1 MKTDMHTMS
10 NRSRTINLSN
20 VSINEAHN
28 RSKGCDTVKVRI
40 QGKLENTLRGATKKI
55 VKGTVLNI
63 ASIVNEKSRE
73 IIERLDTKSKFTQ
86 TYSEEQIEKMA
97 LILPSNKDNLT
108 IKYVQEYF
116 NMIDISWRVAQ
127 KIIDKERELF
137 PNRRA
142 K

>member
-28 RSKGCDTVKVRI
+28 RAKGCDTVKVRI

-63 ASIVNEKSRE
+63 ASIVNQKSRE

-86 TYSEEQIEKMA
+86 SYTDEQIEKMA

-108 IKYVQEYF
+108 IKYVQQYF

-127 KIIDKERELF
+127 KIIDKEKELF

>member
-1 MKTDMHTMS
+1 M
-10 NRSRTINLSN
+10 
-20 VSINEAHN
+20 
-28 RSKGCDTVKVRI
+28 KVRI
-40 QGKLENTLRGATKKI
+40 QGKVESSLRGATRKI

-86 TYSEEQIEKMA
+86 SYSEEQIERMA
-97 LILPSNKDNLT
+97 LILPSNKDSLT
-108 IKYVQEYF
+108 IRYIQEYF

-137 PNRRA
+137 PNRRS